1 MSEDMSAR
9 SLARVFNLRLG
20 QATPEAIDASI
31 RDGMRIGGTNIW
43 VLMFAILIASVGL
56 NVNSTAVIIGAMLI
70 SPLMGPILGAG
81 YGAGINDTQLIRAAL
96 RNLAVFAGISLL
108 TSTLY
113 FLVSPLSNAHSELLA
128 RTTPT
133 IWDVAIAFFGGA
145 AGMVGLTR
153 KEKTTVIPGVAIATA
168 LMPPLCTAGFGV
180 ARGDAGFILGALY
193 LFAINSV
200 FIAFATLAITRV
212 LRLPLHTFPDER
224 ARRRGRALIVAAITL
239 TLAPSVYLA
248 ADMVRDEV
256 FTTQAKRYVAA
267 LDASH
272 PDLVILVR
280 EIDPARRAIHV
291 SVIGGVVTPELRRS
305 LESRLAAFDLADARL
320 EVRRPA
326 EQRQEID
333 VAGLKRELQQEV
345 NRAALRSLES
355 NAARA
360 AALEA
365 KATRAAELEQQ
376 LGRRRA
382 EEADHAR
389 LAEEIRAQSSRV
401 SRATV
406 ARVPTATPEARD
418 TMLIVLETSAT
429 LPASEIQRL
438 RRWLGVRV
446 PASNVELVVGKRAT

>member
-1 MSEDMSAR
+1 MTHKSNPVA
-9 SLARVFNLRLG
+9 LTRVFNLRLG
-20 QATPEAIDASI
+20 QAEPQAIDATI
-31 RDGMRIGGTNIW
+31 RDGMRIGGTNLW
-43 VLMFAILIASVGL
+43 VLMFAILIASIGL

-70 SPLMGPILGAG
+70 SPLMGPIIGAG
-81 YGAGINDTQLIRAAL
+81 YGTGIHDTRLVRHSL

-113 FLVSPLSNAHSELLA
+113 FLVSPLSSAQSELLA

-168 LMPPLCTAGFGV
+168 LMPPLCTAGYGL
-180 ARGDAGFILGALY
+180 ARGDAHFVLGALY

-200 FIAFATLAITRV
+200 FIAFATLAVTRA
-212 LRLPLHTFPDER
+212 LRLPMHAFPDEG
-224 ARRRGRALIVAAITL
+224 ARLRGRAVIAAAITL
-239 TLAPSVYLA
+239 TLVPSVYLA
-248 ADMVRDEV
+248 AQMVRDEV
-256 FTTQAKRYVAA
+256 FTTQARRYVAA

-272 PDLVILVR
+272 PDLVILTR
-280 EIDPARRAIHV
+280 EIDAASRAIHV

-305 LESRLAAFDLADARL
+305 LESRLAAFDLAGARL

-326 EQRQEID
+326 EQRPEID

-345 NRAALRSLES
+345 NRAALRSLEAQ
-355 NAARA
+355 AARA
-360 AALEA
+360 AAIEEKTAL
-365 KATRAAELEQQ
+365 AARFEQQ
-376 LGRRRA
+376 ISRRRA
-382 EEADHAR
+382 QDEEQAR
-389 LAEEIRAQSSRV
+389 LAEEIRAQVPRIH
-401 SRATV
+401 RATV
-406 ARVPTATPEARD
+406 ALAPATDAEARK
-418 TMLIVLETSAT
+418 LVVVLESNGA

-446 PASNVELVVGKRAT
+446 PKSDVELVIGKRAA